1 MWRLALGV
9 AASVGPF
16 AAGVAIG
23 AGACYA
29 YQRFRKHPVQEPK
42 EEADL
47 PVAISGAQE
56 AARPAAGP
64 AIHRVHS
71 VSTEPLPFTTSA
83 VNTAI
88 HTSTTTPKGAWRMDI
103 TIPATLRPAAEGQL
117 SGVWWVRPRMTAR
130 ERVAPRPHP
139 RRLHRPRV
147 PTCHHSTL
155 LHWRL
160 SGRAGNFR
168 ARSCM
173 VGGHLSLPQPAM
185 TAEISAPWPHL
196 TLSQML
202 CVFVR
207 LALKI
212 ERAMGLSVSRPI
224 VTPLPPRPSMAA
236 RPPRPLPG
244 CRIFNRGGHGVRLLR
259 GADLQRHEDINFFS
273 PPDHPPI
280 NSSLAAWQEGVATNR
295 DPGPASASCTA
306 GGAPTCAARDCT
318 ARPHLQHA
326 CQMARV
332 GRSCPL
338 RSAPWRAGSAKRL
351 DCRGLLWS
359 LGRCTRPG
367 GGWEV
372 EVGCV
377 K

>member
-47 PVAISGAQE
+47 PVASSGAQE

-103 TIPATLRPAAEGQL
+103 TIPATLRPAAE
-117 SGVWWVRPRMTAR
+117 PRMTAR
-130 ERVAPRPHP
+130 KRVAPRPHP

-160 SGRAGNFR
+160 SGRAGNLR

-224 VTPLPPRPSMAA
+224 VTPLPPVPAWPHALRALCQAA
-236 RPPRPLPG
+236 AFS
-244 CRIFNRGGHGVRLLR
+244 IGGGGAQAKQSTHGVQLLR

-295 DPGPASASCTA
+295 EPG
-306 GGAPTCAARDCT
+306 
-318 ARPHLQHA
+318 A
-326 CQMARV
+326 CQRIMHGRRGAHMCSARLHGQAAPATCPPDGSSGSFVPAAFCTMASGV
-332 GRSCPL
+332 G
-338 RSAPWRAGSAKRL
+338 
-351 DCRGLLWS
+351 
-359 LGRCTRPG
+359 
-367 GGWEV
+367 
-372 EVGCV
+372 
-377 K
+377 